1 MLDLLVVWIEF
12 ERAIHLL
19 NGFLVPLSGLIQKS
33 NVDQDIY
40 LVQVLL
46 CLLGLLE
53 GSLEVGQR
61 LIDLSLILREEHA
74 HVVVWEERLIVD
86 F

>member
-1 MLDLLVVWIEF
+1 MQAAIEHLSELANLLLDLLVVWIEF

-53 GSLEVGQR
+53 GSFEV
-61 LIDLSLILREEHA
+61 S
-74 HVVVWEERLIVD
+74 
-86 F
+86 